1 MNMESTI
8 FDLRKI
14 NEQLTNEV
22 EKSKDSQVD
31 ENFIKQQLEQTYIEK
46 FAFKDQEL
54 ADVNNKLS
62 RISQSNIEFKTKCD
76 RLETAN

>member
-31 ENFIKQQLEQTYIEK
+31 ENFIKQQLE
-46 FAFKDQEL
+46 
-54 ADVNNKLS
+54 
-62 RISQSNIEFKTKCD
+62 
-76 RLETAN
+76 